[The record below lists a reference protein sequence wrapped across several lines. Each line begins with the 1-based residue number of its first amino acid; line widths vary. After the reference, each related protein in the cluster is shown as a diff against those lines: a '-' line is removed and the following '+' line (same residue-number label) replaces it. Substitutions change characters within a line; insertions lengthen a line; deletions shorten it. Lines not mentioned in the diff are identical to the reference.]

1 MKGGYRVKLSKRQE
15 QIAQIVR
22 EEGPVTGSAIAEH
35 LEVTRSALRSDLSV
49 LTMLGFRCASECRLL
64 LCGTFKRNTNS
75 RAIKV
80 ISGK

>member
-35 LEVTRSALRSDLSV
+35 LEVTSL
-49 LTMLGFRCASECRLL
+49 RCAQIYLY
-64 LCGTFKRNTNS
+64 
-75 RAIKV
+75 
-80 ISGK
+80 

>member
-1 MKGGYRVKLSKRQE
+1 MKGVTVWKLSKRQE

-49 LTMLGFRCASECRLL
+49 LTMLRCFRCTS
-64 LCGTFKRNTNS
+64 
-75 RAIKV
+75 
-80 ISGK
+80 